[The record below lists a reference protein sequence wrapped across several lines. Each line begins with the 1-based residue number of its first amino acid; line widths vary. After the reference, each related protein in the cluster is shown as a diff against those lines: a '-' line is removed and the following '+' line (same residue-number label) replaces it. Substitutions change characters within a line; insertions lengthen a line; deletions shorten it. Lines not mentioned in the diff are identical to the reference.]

1 MRAPAREKRNVYS
14 YANAYVEFGM
24 ISEKYCECES
34 HEVEAS
40 YKNIV
45 RNTFF
50 LENKDITVT

>member
-1 MRAPAREKRNVYS
+1 MFTHMHMH
-14 YANAYVEFGM
+14 YVEFGM

-34 HEVEAS
+34 HIEAS

-50 LENKDITVT
+50 LENKDITVTSGEWAFDR